1 MKILISNFHK
11 QGFGQIS
18 YVQFLGKLLTERGH
32 EVSVATPKDSWLAER
47 AVEMGLRVEDGFN
60 FSPGFRPIHIFSD
73 LLEARRVIRKI
84 DPDIIHANGSQDHWV
99 MAAARRLFG
108 GRAAVVRTKHNSFP
122 MKTHAANRLLA
133 RRLTDRWIVV
143 SEAVRRDLLDGPLF
157 PARRDGA
164 EPTVDTIHNGLDI
177 EKYQPQDARLS
188 GQGRVEFGLSPDDFV
203 VGTLGRITRAKGL
216 NYLIDA
222 AAPLIRRPGANLRLM
237 LVGWGEEMDNLRR
250 QAEGLGVSED
260 VKFAGLHDD
269 VQRMIA
275 MFDIGVQA
283 SIDCESSSFAL
294 KEIMAMGVPCVCTD
308 FAGNAE
314 IVGHDENGLVVPPAD
329 AEALRDAI
337 ERLWLDD
344 ELRTKF
350 ASTARERIRTHFS
363 PETCVEATLETYR
376 KAMGKPAT
384 AGGQARITGGQAG

>member
-32 EVSVATPKDSWLAER
+32 EVTVATPKDSWLAER
-47 AVEMGLRVEDGFN
+47 ATEMGLRVEDGFH

-73 LLEARRVIRKI
+73 LIEARRIIREI

-99 MAAARRLFG
+99 MASARRIFG

-143 SEAVRRDLLDGPLF
+143 SEAVRRDLLAGPLF
-157 PARRDGA
+157 A

-177 EKYQPQDARLS
+177 EKYQPQNAQGRE
-188 GQGRVEFGLSPDDFV
+188 GRVEFGLSPDDFV
-203 VGTLGRITRAKGL
+203 VGTRGRITRAKGL
-216 NYLIDA
+216 DYLIDA
-222 AAPLIRRPGANLRLM
+222 AAPLIRRPGSNLRLM

-250 QAEGLGVSED
+250 QAEGLGISDEA
-260 VKFAGLHDD
+260 KFAGLHDD

-314 IVGHDENGLVVPPAD
+314 IVGHYENGLVVPPAD

-337 ERLWLDD
+337 ERLWQDD

-363 PETCVEATLETYR
+363 PEACVEATLDTYR
-376 KAMGKPAT
+376 KAMGAAAT
-384 AGGQARITGGQAG
+384 AGGQADGR

>member
-18 YVQFLGKLLTERGH
+18 YVQFLGKLLTECGH
-32 EVSVATPKDSWLAER
+32 EVIVATPKGSWLAER
-47 AVEMGLRVEDGFN
+47 AVEMGLRVEDGFH
-60 FSPGFRPIHIFSD
+60 FSPGFSPIHILRD
-73 LLEARRVIRKI
+73 LIEAHRIIREI

-99 MAAARRLFG
+99 MATARRIFG

-143 SEAVRRDLLDGPLF
+143 SEAVRQDLLDGPLF
-157 PARRDGA
+157 A

-177 EKYQPQDARLS
+177 EKYQPQDARLG

-203 VGTLGRITRAKGL
+203 VGTLGRITKAKGL

-250 QAEGLGVSED
+250 QAEGLGIAEE

-314 IVGHDENGLVVPPAD
+314 IVGHNENGLVVPPAD
-329 AEALRDAI
+329 VEALRDAI
-337 ERLWLDD
+337 KRLWQDE
-344 ELRTKF
+344 ELRAKF

-363 PETCVEATLETYR
+363 PETFVEATLETYR
-376 KAMGKPAT
+376 KAMEKPDT
-384 AGGQARITGGQAG
+384 AGRQDSSPPPA